1 MHGPVTQA
9 EFNRVIDRASLGEAG
24 ETFHYVAND
33 AERASI
39 ANWLSLIVLDRLE
52 ATVEAIPTDDGG
64 VRLHAEFEADVV
76 QSCVIT
82 LEPLS
87 TRLQEAFEILYVL
100 EIPRQISARTG
111 ESTVDVAL
119 DVEEPELLVGNI
131 IDAGAAIA
139 EHLVLALDPYPRKS
153 GAALETKNEGAEGA
167 EHPFAALQRLKADS

>member
-1 MHGPVTQA
+1 MNGPITQA
-9 EFNRVIDRASLGEAG
+9 EFNRVIDTPSLGEAG

-33 AERASI
+33 IERASI
-39 ANWLSLIVLDRLE
+39 ANWLSLVALDRLE
-52 ATVEAIPTDDGG
+52 ATVEAIPTDGGG
-64 VRLHAEFEADVV
+64 VRLHAEFEADVI

-111 ESTVDVAL
+111 ESTVDVDL
-119 DVEEPELLVGNI
+119 DVEEPELLVGKT

-139 EHLVLALDPYPRKS
+139 EHLVLALDPYPRMP
-153 GAALETKNEGAEGA
+153 GAALEAKNGGAERA
-167 EHPFAALQRLKADS
+167 EHPFAALQTLKAES